1 MAQIYIVVFLSF
13 MALSNLAGAVE
24 IEVEKIS
31 EKDVTFKLENK
42 ALKYTNIIGEM
53 DGSYRELIR
62 IDSKPSLYS
71 AADGEN
77 YYTLKVKENNIYID
91 CLYSDFRSST
101 NGLRV
106 RRGVCG
112 LNKILDSE
120 YVDWAFEYT
129 NAWQAETSKMD
140 TTSLLEKKEP
150 IEISANQGPNIKVK
164 QIYSKLS
171 DLENSTPNY
180 VIEAAGK
187 CYSQGKINLYV
198 VNRKQN
204 PEENPIF
211 LIIEPTGNEFK
222 THNLSS
228 ENYIKKSTP
237 CSKTAEINK

>member
-1 MAQIYIVVFLSF
+1 
-13 MALSNLAGAVE
+13 MALANLADAVE

-31 EKDVTFKLENK
+31 GKDVTFKLENRT
-42 ALKYTNIIGEM
+42 LTYTNIIGET
-53 DGSYRELIR
+53 DGFYRELIK

-77 YYTLKVKENNIYID
+77 YYTLEVRENNLYID

-112 LNKILDSE
+112 LNKILDSK

-129 NAWQAETSKMD
+129 NAWQAEISKID

-150 IEISANQGPNIKVK
+150 IEISANQDPDIKVK

-187 CYSQGKINLYV
+187 CYNQGKINLYV
-198 VNRKQN
+198 VSRKKN
-204 PEENPIF
+204 LEKKPIL
-211 LIIEPTGNEFK
+211 LIIEPAGDEFK
-222 THNLSS
+222 THSLSD
-228 ENYIKKSTP
+228 EDYIKERAP
-237 CSKTAEINK
+237 CSKTAAIKK

>member
-1 MAQIYIVVFLSF
+1 VALIYIVAFLSL
-13 MALSNLAGAVE
+13 MALANLADAVE

-31 EKDVTFKLENK
+31 EKDVTFKLENR
-42 ALKYTNIIGEM
+42 ALTYTNIIGEM
-53 DGSYRELIR
+53 DGSYRALIK

-77 YYTLKVKENNIYID
+77 YYTLEVKENNIYID

-112 LNKILDSE
+112 LNKTLDSK

-129 NAWQAETSKMD
+129 NAWQAEISKMD

-150 IEISANQGPNIKVK
+150 IEISANQDPDIKVK

-180 VIEAAGK
+180 VIEAGGK
-187 CYSQGKINLYV
+187 CYNQGKINLYV

-204 PEENPIF
+204 LEKNPIL
-211 LIIEPTGNEFK
+211 LIIEPTGDEFT
-222 THNLSS
+222 THNASDKK
-228 ENYIKKSTP
+228 YIKKITP
-237 CSKTAEINK
+237 CSKTAETKK